1 MLPKGGLQRGEAMMP
16 VIPNG
21 GGGGQSPTTGQVP
34 TGGPRAALDADQT
47 VEQQQGVPPGADA
60 EASPTAE

>member
-1 MLPKGGLQRGEAMMP
+1 MP

-34 TGGPRAALDADQT
+34 GGPRTALDVDQGAE
-47 VEQQQGVPPGADA
+47 EQQQGFPPSDDV
-60 EASPTAE
+60 EASPKAE